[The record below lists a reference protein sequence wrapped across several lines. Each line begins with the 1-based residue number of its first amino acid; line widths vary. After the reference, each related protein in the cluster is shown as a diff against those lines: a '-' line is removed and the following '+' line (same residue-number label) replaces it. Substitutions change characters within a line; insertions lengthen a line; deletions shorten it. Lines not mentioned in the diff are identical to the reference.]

1 MWKQVSYQTD
11 TAMPFLNKA
20 MEMSR
25 DIASRLGVDGTMQY
39 DGNFDWLNIL
49 GFHAIDV
56 IQGAGDV
63 SGGVAAMAIGLHDI
77 FKTIKEDLA
86 LNALRSLFDIIME
99 VKLLREEAATG
110 RGTHRLSV

>member
-25 DIASRLGVDGTMQY
+25 DIASRLGVDGTMQF

-49 GFHAIDV
+49 GFHAIDI
-56 IQGAGDV
+56 IQGAGEV
-63 SGGVAAMAIGLHDI
+63 SGGVAAMAIGLHDV
-77 FKTIKEDLA
+77 FKSIKEDLVIN
-86 LNALRSLFDIIME
+86 LMRSLFDMVME
-99 VKLLREEAATG
+99 VREKEEEE
-110 RGTHRLSV
+110 RR